1 MKPYRR
7 LFTILFTLFI
17 IFTPPPPQKYE
28 THTKIVFFMIYIHHS
43 EFFLHREILMKCCFW
58 HNKGAPRTK

>member
-17 IFTPPPPQKYE
+17 IFTPPPPRLWQIAA
-28 THTKIVFFMIYIHHS
+28 TALQMV
-43 EFFLHREILMKCCFW
+43 R
-58 HNKGAPRTK
+58 

>member
-17 IFTPPPPQKYE
+17 IFTPPPRLWQIAA
-28 THTKIVFFMIYIHHS
+28 TALQMV
-43 EFFLHREILMKCCFW
+43 R
-58 HNKGAPRTK
+58 

>member
-17 IFTPPPPQKYE
+17 IFTPPPPP
-28 THTKIVFFMIYIHHS
+28 
-43 EFFLHREILMKCCFW
+43 
-58 HNKGAPRTK
+58 PRLWQIAATALQMVR